1 MAFSNQ
7 TAHYGLPEYV
17 GSDRASWLDTN
28 QAFEAI
34 DTALYNAVTALSQ
47 AAATIETLSASV
59 AGLSTSVAGL
69 DTRLSLAETDLT
81 KQNLMLL
88 DHDALLG
95 DSDIGTGNTVTGMIN
110 DLVERPEIKVENYS
124 ATFNQEGEGLISVHS
139 VDNIRVLAAYYTGN
153 SNVILL
159 PYTHRSSSDNTNY
172 WYAKALNAEDM
183 SIFHGNITIV
193 VVYYEYSV

>member
-28 QAFEAI
+28 QAFQAI

-47 AAATIETLSASV
+47 AAATIETLSTSV

-110 DLVERPEIKVENYS
+110 DLVERPEIKVATYS
-124 ATFNQEGEGLISVHS
+124 ATFNQNGVSLISS
-139 VDNIRVLAAYYTGN
+139 QLEDTIRVLAAYYPGSTN
-153 SNVILL
+153 LILL
-159 PYTHRSSSDNTNY
+159 PYTRRSSSDNHNY
-172 WYAKALNAEDM
+172 WYAKALNADDM
-183 SIFHGNITIV
+183 SIFQGNISVV
-193 VVYYEYSV
+193 VVYYEYSA